1 MDLSRSQLM
10 KATPVGAIAAGTSG
24 LPQVN
29 SPSDPLAGLTASAR
43 QVLILTQQL
52 TPTAH
57 DPSARRPRNRG
68 HIFRSSAGPI
78 AHQRSCPGPRR
89 PEGS

>member
-10 KATPVGAIAAGTSG
+10 KATPVGPIAAGTGG
-24 LPQVN
+24 LPRVN
-29 SPSDPLAGLTASAR
+29 SPSEPLAGLIAPAR
-43 QVLILTQQL
+43 PVLILAQQL

-57 DPSARRPRNRG
+57 DPSARRPPDRG

-78 AHQRSCPGPRR
+78 AHQRSGPGPRR